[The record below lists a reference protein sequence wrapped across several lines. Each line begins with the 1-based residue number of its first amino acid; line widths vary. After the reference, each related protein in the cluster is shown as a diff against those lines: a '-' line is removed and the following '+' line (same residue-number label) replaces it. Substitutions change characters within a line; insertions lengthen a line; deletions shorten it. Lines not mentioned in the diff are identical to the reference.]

1 MTGQAT
7 ATLTIDKITTDNG
20 YVEINMGQTEIIQD
34 TKTVI
39 HIINTNELRQ
49 TISSIEDNI
58 QRLHV
63 GNDPTIKRELETI
76 YAKITAIEP
85 GKTFRQKRGL
95 VNLIGTVQK
104 WLFGTMD
111 DNDRL
116 EITDHMKIV
125 EENNYNAINN
135 LNKQIEINSHFNE
148 TITDL
153 KNIIET
159 DRKQLSQ
166 AYEELTA
173 NEKRIILQQLKTD
186 QILKLKILEE
196 KLDQILDSI
205 ALVKQGLVH
214 PSMLTAVEIRET
226 ELDVY
231 KLKNVK
237 VGLLK
242 YDQNRLILALKI
254 PHSYKLVDYK
264 LITAI
269 PTENMME
276 VIINDQY
283 MVEINGTKYKYD
295 NKIQY
300 KDELEPINNCIT
312 KNNCKLKE
320 NKVIEIKKLDDSTI
334 ICKNMQKVEIVN
346 QCDDRKIKLN
356 GNYLVTINN
365 CTIEILNETFSNN
378 NIEFTDRFFY
388 TEDVTYNFTK
398 QLNFE
403 DIVIKNFANLEHI
416 KLLRFHKN
424 INYIANSTMLIII
437 VVIIISIIILTKKN
451 KKLKLSIKNCN
462 SEIPKRDK
470 IQENF
475 QFNGGE
481 VTYPIRNTSF
491 SIFSPQ

>member
-125 EENNYNAINN
+125 EENNYNAVNN

-237 VGLLK
+237 VG
-242 YDQNRLILALKI
+242 
-254 PHSYKLVDYK
+254 H
-264 LITAI
+264 
-269 PTENMME
+269 
-276 VIINDQY
+276 
-283 MVEINGTKYKYD
+283 
-295 NKIQY
+295 
-300 KDELEPINNCIT
+300 
-312 KNNCKLKE
+312 
-320 NKVIEIKKLDDSTI
+320 
-334 ICKNMQKVEIVN
+334 
-346 QCDDRKIKLN
+346 
-356 GNYLVTINN
+356 
-365 CTIEILNETFSNN
+365 
-378 NIEFTDRFFY
+378 
-388 TEDVTYNFTK
+388 
-398 QLNFE
+398 
-403 DIVIKNFANLEHI
+403 
-416 KLLRFHKN
+416 
-424 INYIANSTMLIII
+424 
-437 VVIIISIIILTKKN
+437 
-451 KKLKLSIKNCN
+451 
-462 SEIPKRDK
+462 
-470 IQENF
+470 
-475 QFNGGE
+475 
-481 VTYPIRNTSF
+481 
-491 SIFSPQ
+491 